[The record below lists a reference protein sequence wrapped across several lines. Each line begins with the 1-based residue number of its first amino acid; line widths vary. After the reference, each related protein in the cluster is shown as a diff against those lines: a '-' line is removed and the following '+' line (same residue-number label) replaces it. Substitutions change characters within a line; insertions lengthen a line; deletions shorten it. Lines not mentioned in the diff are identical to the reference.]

1 MGFKVGDNIVYA
13 GSGVC
18 QIDAIKDISF
28 FKEKPQ
34 KYYVLKPLFVRQSQ
48 VMYVPFDNKSQ
59 VEKIRP
65 VLTKKEA
72 IALIDKLPLVETLEW
87 IDDRNDRKD
96 AFADI
101 IVNGSREDIMSM
113 IHLIKQHAQ
122 KLSGEGKHL
131 NAQDE
136 RALNDA
142 RVRMNNE
149 FALALDMQPDQ
160 VIELIHEKTETLD
173 FA

>member
-1 MGFKVGDNIVYA
+1 MALI
-13 GSGVC
+13 
-18 QIDAIKDISF
+18 
-28 FKEKPQ
+28 
-34 KYYVLKPLFVRQSQ
+34 
-48 VMYVPFDNKSQ
+48 
-59 VEKIRP
+59 EKIP
-65 VLTKKEA
+65 Y
-72 IALIDKLPLVETLEW
+72 DKLEW

-113 IHLIKQHAQ
+113 IHLIKRHAQ
-122 KLSGEGKHL
+122 KLSEEGKHL

-142 RVRMNNE
+142 KVRMNNE
-149 FALALDMQPDQ
+149 IALALDIQPENVVQ
-160 VIELIHEKTETLD
+160 LINEKTGEVD

>member
-1 MGFKVGDNIVYA
+1 MSFKVGDNIVYA

-48 VMYVPFDNKSQ
+48 VVYVPFENQAQ
-59 VEKIRP
+59 VDKIRP
-65 VLTKKEA
+65 VLSKKEA
-72 IALIDKLPLVETLEW
+72 MALIDKLPYDNLEW

-96 AFADI
+96 VFADI
-101 IVNGSREDIMSM
+101 IVNGSREDILSM
-113 IHLIKQHAQ
+113 IHLIKRHAQ

-142 RVRMNNE
+142 RIRMNNE
-149 FALALDMQPDQ
+149 FALALDIEPEQ
-160 VIELIHEKTETLD
+160 VVELIHEKTEMVD

>member
-101 IVNGSREDIMSM
+101 MSM

-160 VIELIHEKTETLD
+160 VIELIHEKTEKLD

>member
-1 MGFKVGDNIVYA
+1 V
-13 GSGVC
+13 
-18 QIDAIKDISF
+18 
-28 FKEKPQ
+28 
-34 KYYVLKPLFVRQSQ
+34 PLENQAQ
-48 VMYVPFDNKSQ
+48 VD
-59 VEKIRP
+59 KIRP
-65 VLTKKEA
+65 VLSKKEA
-72 IALIDKLPLVETLEW
+72 MALIDKIPYNKLEW
-87 IDDRNDRKD
+87 IEDRNDRKD

-113 IHLIKQHAQ
+113 IHLIKCHAK

-149 FALALDMQPDQ
+149 IALALDIEPEN
-160 VIELIHEKTETLD
+160 VVELIQEKMGEVD

>member
-28 FKEKPQ
+28 FREKPQ

-48 VMYVPFDNKSQ
+48 VLYVPLDNKAQ
-59 VEKIRP
+59 VERIRP
-65 VLTKKEA
+65 VLSKKEA
-72 IALIDKLPLVETLEW
+72 MALIDKLPYDKLEW

-101 IVNGSREDIMSM
+101 IVNGSREDILSM
-113 IHLIKQHAQ
+113 IHLIKSHAA
-122 KLSGEGKHL
+122 KLSVEGKHL

-142 RVRMNNE
+142 KVRMNNE
-149 FALALDMQPDQ
+149 IALALDLQPDQ
-160 VIELIHEKTETLD
+160 VTELIHEKTEALD

>member
-1 MGFKVGDNIVYA
+1 
-13 GSGVC
+13 
-18 QIDAIKDISF
+18 
-28 FKEKPQ
+28 
-34 KYYVLKPLFVRQSQ
+34 
-48 VMYVPFDNKSQ
+48 
-59 VEKIRP
+59 
-65 VLTKKEA
+65 
-72 IALIDKLPLVETLEW
+72 
-87 IDDRNDRKD
+87 
-96 AFADI
+96 
-101 IVNGSREDIMSM
+101 M
-113 IHLIKQHAQ
+113 IHLIKQHAR

>member
-28 FKEKPQ
+28 FREKPQ

-48 VMYVPFDNKSQ
+48 VLYVPFDNKAQ
-59 VEKIRP
+59 VDRIQP
-65 VLTKKEA
+65 VLSKKEA
-72 IALIDKLPLVETLEW
+72 MALIEKIPYNNLEW

-113 IHLIKQHAQ
+113 IHLIKCHAQ
-122 KLSGEGKHL
+122 KLSEEGKHL

-142 RVRMNNE
+142 KVRMNNE
-149 FALALDMQPDQ
+149 IALALDIQPENVVQ
-160 VIELIHEKTETLD
+160 LINEKTGEVD

>member
-1 MGFKVGDNIVYA
+1 MSFKVGDNIVYA

-48 VMYVPFDNKSQ
+48 VVYVPYENKTQ
-59 VEKIRP
+59 VDRIRP
-65 VLTKKEA
+65 VLSKKEA
-72 IALIDKLPLVETLEW
+72 IALIDKIPYDKLEW
-87 IDDRNDRKD
+87 IEDRNDRKD

-113 IHLIKQHAQ
+113 IHLIKRHAQ

-142 RVRMNNE
+142 RIRMNNE
-149 FALALDMQPDQ
+149 IALALDIEPDQ
-160 VIELIHEKTETLD
+160 VIELIHEKTEMVD